1 MTVTLQTRN
10 LHKTYD
16 KEVKAVQGI
25 DLEIKKGEVFGLLGP
40 NGAGKTTLIKMLVG
54 ILKPDK
60 GEILF
65 NGIKLNGT
73 TELKGMIGYAPQEL
87 VFYPFLTVLEN
98 MQLYASLYSIKNTRK
113 RIDEILELFQLTEL
127 SKRQAEKM
135 SGGQKRRLNI
145 ALSLLHSPQILFL
158 DEPSSSM
165 DPQSRN
171 VLWESVEQLKEK
183 EGVTI
188 LLSTHLMEV
197 ADKLSDRVA
206 IIDHGKVLTVGTPDE
221 LKSKYAA
228 IETVE
233 IQFTKNISPSI
244 HKKITLQLKDK
255 YKQFST
261 ANDRFF
267 IKTKN
272 GLKAI
277 SDIMKTI
284 ESLAVLS
291 YLQDIQLR
299 LGTLED
305 VFLNLTGKELREN
318 NFSFGGDRR

>member
-158 DEPSSSM
+158 DEPSSGM

-221 LKSKYAA
+221 LKSKHAS

-233 IQFTKNISPSI
+233 IQFAKNI
-244 HKKITLQLKDK
+244 
-255 YKQFST
+255 
-261 ANDRFF
+261 
-267 IKTKN
+267 
-272 GLKAI
+272 
-277 SDIMKTI
+277 
-284 ESLAVLS
+284 
-291 YLQDIQLR
+291 
-299 LGTLED
+299 
-305 VFLNLTGKELREN
+305 
-318 NFSFGGDRR
+318 

>member
-158 DEPSSSM
+158 DEPSSGM

-171 VLWESVEQLKEK
+171 VLWE
-183 EGVTI
+183 
-188 LLSTHLMEV
+188 
-197 ADKLSDRVA
+197 
-206 IIDHGKVLTVGTPDE
+206 
-221 LKSKYAA
+221 
-228 IETVE
+228 
-233 IQFTKNISPSI
+233 
-244 HKKITLQLKDK
+244 
-255 YKQFST
+255 
-261 ANDRFF
+261 
-267 IKTKN
+267 
-272 GLKAI
+272 
-277 SDIMKTI
+277 
-284 ESLAVLS
+284 
-291 YLQDIQLR
+291 
-299 LGTLED
+299 
-305 VFLNLTGKELREN
+305 
-318 NFSFGGDRR
+318 

>member
-127 SKRQAEKM
+127 SKRQAEKIVDL
-135 SGGQKRRLNI
+135 SIRDGNISIPRIFIDGTFRL
-145 ALSLLHSPQILFL
+145 
-158 DEPSSSM
+158 
-165 DPQSRN
+165 
-171 VLWESVEQLKEK
+171 
-183 EGVTI
+183 T
-188 LLSTHLMEV
+188 
-197 ADKLSDRVA
+197 RVR
-206 IIDHGKVLTVGTPDE
+206 IGKVSCHIAWAHQSNEPGTALGPHVVG
-221 LKSKYAA
+221 
-228 IETVE
+228 
-233 IQFTKNISPSI
+233 SI
-244 HKKITLQLKDK
+244 LIP
-255 YKQFST
+255 
-261 ANDRFF
+261 
-267 IKTKN
+267 
-272 GLKAI
+272 
-277 SDIMKTI
+277 
-284 ESLAVLS
+284 
-291 YLQDIQLR
+291 
-299 LGTLED
+299 
-305 VFLNLTGKELREN
+305 
-318 NFSFGGDRR
+318 